1 MKIFVVSLES
11 LSTRYTCE
19 WLEGVPAALRH
30 WASKLGREAEIVN
43 IVGDDLANEA
53 TPGAF
58 VNFADT
64 NRWKSEQAVRIARM
78 FANGDIANGD
88 RVLFTD
94 AWNPVVLQV
103 KYMADLLGIRI
114 GLHGIWHAGQYD
126 PQDFLGRLIRN
137 KSWARAT
144 EEAIFH
150 ALDRNY
156 FATRFHLDLFLD
168 GVFGAEHVEVADKLV
183 LSGQP
188 HEHMVRHLRALPPAS
203 TAVAK
208 ENLILFPH
216 RLAPEKQY
224 AIFEDLAA
232 SMPDYDFVACQKTP
246 LSKAEYHALLCRS
259 KLVFSANLQ
268 ETLGISMCIEGPLTL
283 NLPLSPDRLSYREVF
298 AAYPEFLY
306 PSEWTTDANAY
317 KRNKLALME
326 RIRFAVEHYD
336 ELVDRVRHYNEH
348 TLSRYAQAGT
358 MYRGLVEG
366 CI

>member
-1 MKIFVVSLES
+1 
-11 LSTRYTCE
+11 
-19 WLEGVPAALRH
+19 
-30 WASKLGREAEIVN
+30 VN
-43 IVGDDLANEA
+43 IVGDGTPHET

-58 VNFADT
+58 INFAET
-64 NRWKSEQAVRIARM
+64 NRWKSEQAIRLARL
-78 FANGDIANGD
+78 FANGDVATGD

-114 GLHGIWHAGQYD
+114 ELHGIWHAGQYD
-126 PQDFLGRLIRN
+126 PQDFLGRLIPN

-144 EEAIFH
+144 EEALFH

-156 FATRFHLDLFLD
+156 FATRFHRDLFLD
-168 GVFGAEHVEVADKLV
+168 GVFGAEPVDVADKLV

-188 HEHMVRHLRALPPAS
+188 HEHMVRHLGALAREC
-203 TAVAK
+203 TAEAK

-224 AIFEDLAA
+224 AIFEDLAS
-232 SMPDYDFVACQKTP
+232 SMPDYTFVACQETP
-246 LSKAEYHALLCRS
+246 LSKAEYHALLRRS

-268 ETLGISMCIEGPLTL
+268 ETLGISMCIEAPLTL
-283 NLPLSPDRLSYREVF
+283 NVPLSPDRLSYGEIF

-306 PSEWTTDANAY
+306 PSAWTTDAAAY
-317 KRNKLALME
+317 KRNKRALME
-326 RIRFAVEHYD
+326 RIRSAVERYD
-336 ELVDRVRHYNEH
+336 ELVKRVRHYNEH
-348 TLSRYAQAGT
+348 TLANYAQAGT
-358 MYRGLVEG
+358 LYQGLFEG